1 MPDVFITLEEAAA
14 FESVSYKTLTQRIY
28 RNPQQYKTKSQAREG
43 GGKDQVL
50 ISTSSLSAKARKAW
64 RAAQKVEGSEVIID
78 KRAQEAVPWY
88 VTADLNQYTEANK
101 KRFYE
106 AVELAARV
114 QDFIDYDGPDR
125 TGYAE
130 RYALGLG
137 ISPQSLYRYMKN
149 VLEANAWALK
159 LEKEDG
165 KSRDYEDAVGWSAIE
180 AGYKTALRG
189 SRKFT
194 REAVLYDL
202 YSEVNNV
209 RLWRDLKKIE
219 KTRQAGVSE
228 YTPGKYRHRIIV
240 EPKERSLHIPPLRDK
255 IVQLVIHQEL
265 QTLFRPVFVNRS
277 FACMYG
283 KGPIRAAFNVQ
294 HDMRV
299 ARMKRGDEATVIKID
314 VRKFFYSIDRS
325 VLKQIIAKRFKKLK
339 KKYPEKYEDFLRFYR
354 LLCKVIDS
362 SPEGERGI
370 PLGNVSSQDFAN
382 IYLNELDQFCI
393 RFLGATL
400 YTRYMD
406 DVVVIAPN
414 KEIAREWLA
423 KIKVFLQERLH
434 LETNQK
440 TKIFYVRQGVN
451 AYGFKIKATH
461 LLLRTESKR
470 REKRRI
476 KRMMEKLQEGTI
488 TKAAIVQSVNSWLGF
503 ARWACAHNL
512 AKKIFAPYRFIKT
525 EGELPYGAISRNRQ
539 ARRILQQRR
548 GAGKTHKAVA

>member
-1 MPDVFITLEEAAA
+1 MTKFPIML
-14 FESVSYKTLTQRIY
+14 Y
-28 RNPQQYKTKSQAREG
+28 NTKSTKKAL
-43 GGKDQVL
+43 VPP
-50 ISTSSLSAKARKAW
+50 IPPPSS
-64 RAAQKVEGSEVIID
+64 
-78 KRAQEAVPWY
+78 
-88 VTADLNQYTEANK
+88 
-101 KRFYE
+101 
-106 AVELAARV
+106 
-114 QDFIDYDGPDR
+114 
-125 TGYAE
+125 
-130 RYALGLG
+130 
-137 ISPQSLYRYMKN
+137 
-149 VLEANAWALK
+149 
-159 LEKEDG
+159 
-165 KSRDYEDAVGWSAIE
+165 YEDAVGWSAIE

-299 ARMKRGDEATVIKID
+299 ARMKWGDEATVIKID

-461 LLLRTESKR
+461 QADDGEAAGGHDHEGSDRPIGQFVARLRPMGLRLQSGEEDIRSLPLHQNGR
-470 REKRRI
+470 RATLWRNISEPSSSADFTTTARRW
-476 KRMMEKLQEGTI
+476 QDP
-488 TKAAIVQSVNSWLGF
+488 QSRGVTTVNHIQ
-503 ARWACAHNL
+503 ARV
-512 AKKIFAPYRFIKT
+512 
-525 EGELPYGAISRNRQ
+525 GAISPQCPEAFQTTASAIRPQ
-539 ARRILQQRR
+539 TTQRSSS
-548 GAGKTHKAVA
+548 G

>member
-1 MPDVFITLEEAAA
+1 MAEPSVLQKKTEIFLERDIYPLLKNFPASEKFSLCQEIKQSCYKLIRAAVMANNLTNVNRRLMWLDEADAEKTLLLVLLGVAKNQKYITQKKLLELQGKLEE
-14 FESVSYKTLTQRIY
+14 I
-28 RNPQQYKTKSQAREG
+28 G
-43 GGKDQVL
+43 
-50 ISTSSLSAKARKAW
+50 
-64 RAAQKVEGSEVIID
+64 
-78 KRAQEAVPWY
+78 
-88 VTADLNQYTEANK
+88 
-101 KRFYE
+101 
-106 AVELAARV
+106 
-114 QDFIDYDGPDR
+114 
-125 TGYAE
+125 
-130 RYALGLG
+130 
-137 ISPQSLYRYMKN
+137 
-149 VLEANAWALK
+149 
-159 LEKEDG
+159 
-165 KSRDYEDAVGWSAIE
+165 
-180 AGYKTALRG
+180 
-189 SRKFT
+189 
-194 REAVLYDL
+194 
-202 YSEVNNV
+202 
-209 RLWRDLKKIE
+209 
-219 KTRQAGVSE
+219 
-228 YTPGKYRHRIIV
+228 RIIGG
-240 EPKERSLHIPPLRDK
+240 
-255 IVQLVIHQEL
+255 L

-299 ARMKRGDEATVIKID
+299 ARMKWGDEATVIKID

-406 DVVVIAPN
+406 DVVIIAPD

-503 ARWACAHNL
+503 ARWACAYNL

-548 GAGKTHKAVA
+548 GAGKTYKAVA

>member
-1 MPDVFITLEEAAA
+1 MGRRDHNTLAG
-14 FESVSYKTLTQRIY
+14 RGD
-28 RNPQQYKTKSQAREG
+28 RDRHRE
-43 GGKDQVL
+43 VL
-50 ISTSSLSAKARKAW
+50 IIAGIRHHGDENGADGGRIRHGGTGNTAKEHGGQDIHLRQTASHPSDACVCQSNESTRNAALSHDLTGQNK
-64 RAAQKVEGSEVIID
+64 EGDRQQGEGLN
-78 KRAQEAVPWY
+78 
-88 VTADLNQYTEANK
+88 TADH
-101 KRFYE
+101 
-106 AVELAARV
+106 
-114 QDFIDYDGPDR
+114 
-125 TGYAE
+125 
-130 RYALGLG
+130 
-137 ISPQSLYRYMKN
+137 SLK
-149 VLEANAWALK
+149 
-159 LEKEDG
+159 
-165 KSRDYEDAVGWSAIE
+165 
-180 AGYKTALRG
+180 
-189 SRKFT
+189 
-194 REAVLYDL
+194 
-202 YSEVNNV
+202 
-209 RLWRDLKKIE
+209 
-219 KTRQAGVSE
+219 QC
-228 YTPGKYRHRIIV
+228 
-240 EPKERSLHIPPLRDK
+240 K

-299 ARMKRGDEATVIKID
+299 ARMKWGDEATVIKID

-406 DVVVIAPN
+406 DVVIIAPD

-503 ARWACAHNL
+503 ARWACAYNL

-548 GAGKTHKAVA
+548 GAGKTYKAVA

>member
-1 MPDVFITLEEAAA
+1 MTKFPIML
-14 FESVSYKTLTQRIY
+14 Y
-28 RNPQQYKTKSQAREG
+28 NTKSTKKAL
-43 GGKDQVL
+43 VPP
-50 ISTSSLSAKARKAW
+50 IPPPSS
-64 RAAQKVEGSEVIID
+64 
-78 KRAQEAVPWY
+78 
-88 VTADLNQYTEANK
+88 
-101 KRFYE
+101 
-106 AVELAARV
+106 
-114 QDFIDYDGPDR
+114 
-125 TGYAE
+125 
-130 RYALGLG
+130 
-137 ISPQSLYRYMKN
+137 
-149 VLEANAWALK
+149 
-159 LEKEDG
+159 
-165 KSRDYEDAVGWSAIE
+165 YEDAVGWAAIE

-299 ARMKRGDEATVIKID
+299 ARMKWGDEATVIKID

-406 DVVVIAPN
+406 DVVIIAPD

-461 LLLRTESKR
+461 QADDGEAAGGHDHEGGDRSIGQLVARLRPVGLRLQSGEEDLRSLPLHQNGR
-470 REKRRI
+470 RATLWRNISEPSSSADSTTTARRW
-476 KRMMEKLQEGTI
+476 QDP
-488 TKAAIVQSVNSWLGF
+488 QSRGVTTVNHIRAQAW
-503 ARWACAHNL
+503 
-512 AKKIFAPYRFIKT
+512 
-525 EGELPYGAISRNRQ
+525 AISPQCPEAFQTTASAIHPRTT
-539 ARRILQQRR
+539 QRSSS
-548 GAGKTHKAVA
+548 G